1 MSVVQCSQA
10 RRKVTNRQAMD
21 DITERTGIHF
31 LSLWMLNVCC
41 KSWLFL
47 FYAPCV
53 YVCIGVAII
62 SRGVF
67 IEPGKKPQPGERKLY
82 GPCTYLLTY
91 TVHICIFLT
100 YVLSYVLFLHCALTV
115 SYKYCPVYT
124 DIWSSKVLRKC
135 PCGKLEW
142 RFSAHWTKKPL
153 E

>member
-21 DITERTGIHF
+21 DITERTGFHY
-31 LSLWMLNVCC
+31 LSTWMLNVYC

-47 FYAPCV
+47 FYAHVCVCV
-53 YVCIGVAII
+53 YRSGDNI
-62 SRGVF
+62 SRSLHRTWEKAAAGREETVR
-67 IEPGKKPQPGERKLY
+67 PMH
-82 GPCTYLLTY
+82 TYR
-91 TVHICIFLT
+91 VHICIFFT
-100 YVLSYVLFLHCALTV
+100 YLLSYVVFLHCALTV